1 MFIKNHASSIP
12 LIPGY
17 NGEDQ
22 SVERLEEEAKRIEFP
37 VLLKASAG
45 GGGKGMR
52 AVYETSK

>member
-1 MFIKNHASSIP
+1 MSGIRRVI
-12 LIPGY
+12 LIFLY
-17 NGEDQ
+17 
-22 SVERLEEEAKRIEFP
+22 IEFP

>member
-1 MFIKNHASSIP
+1 

-22 SVERLEEEAKRIEFP
+22 SVERLEQEAKRIEFP